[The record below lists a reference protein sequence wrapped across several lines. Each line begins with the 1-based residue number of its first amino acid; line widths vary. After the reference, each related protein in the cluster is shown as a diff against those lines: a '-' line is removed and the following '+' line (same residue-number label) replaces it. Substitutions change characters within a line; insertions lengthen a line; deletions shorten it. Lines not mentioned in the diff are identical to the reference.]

1 MSPIAINKAPTGINV
16 SRPVLLGRD
25 LDRDKFTMTWETV
38 IGLEVHTQLATQT
51 KIFSGAST
59 DFGAEPNT
67 QACAIDLAMPGT
79 LPVLNEEALRMAVM
93 FGLAVDAE
101 IGKISAFE
109 RKNYFY
115 PDLPKGYQT
124 TQLEKP
130 VVLGGHVDIGL
141 ADGSTKT
148 IRIHHAH
155 LEEDAGKSLHEDFHG
170 MSGIDLNRAGTPLI
184 EIVSE
189 PDMSNAEEALAFAKK
204 LHAIVTSLGICDGI
218 MAQGSMR
225 FDVNVSVR
233 QTGEDLG
240 TRTETKNLNSFR
252 FMERAIK
259 KEVARQIDL
268 IEDGGQVLQETRL
281 YDGDTDTARS
291 MRSKEEANDYRYF
304 PCPDLLP
311 TEIDQAY
318 IDAVKAS
325 LPELP
330 DARHQRFM
338 EQYQLSSYD
347 AGVLGDDAATAA
359 YFESAAG
366 RCSDAKLVANWVT
379 GELAAKLNNEDIP
392 IQQCPVSPEQLA
404 ALIKRISDSTV
415 SNKMARQVFELMW
428 QGDEEGEPDA
438 IIEAGGLKQVSD
450 GGAIEA
456 MVDEV
461 IANSAKQID
470 NYRNAEHTKRPKML
484 GYFVGQVMKA
494 SGGQANPQQVNKILL
509 NRLDDL
515 L

>member
-1 MSPIAINKAPTGINV
+1 
-16 SRPVLLGRD
+16 
-25 LDRDKFTMTWETV
+25 MTWETV
-38 IGLEVHTQLATQT
+38 IGLEIHTQLATRT

-59 DFGAEPNT
+59 RFGAAPNV

-79 LPVLNEEALRMAVM
+79 LPTLNEEALRMAVL
-93 FGLAVDAE
+93 FGLAIDGQISKV
-101 IGKISAFE
+101 SAFE

-130 VVLGGHVDIGL
+130 IVLGGHVDIEL

-189 PDMSNAEEALAFAKK
+189 PDMRSADEAVAFAKK
-204 LHAIVTSLGICDGI
+204 LHAIVTSLGICDGE
-218 MAQGSMR
+218 MSQGSMR

-233 QTGEDLG
+233 RPGEALG

-252 FMERAIK
+252 FMEQAIA
-259 KEVARQIDL
+259 KEVARQIEL
-268 IEDGGQVLQETRL
+268 IEDGGTVIQETRL

-311 TEIDQAY
+311 VVIDQAY
-318 IDAVKAS
+318 IDAIRQAM
-325 LPELP
+325 PELP
-330 DARHQRFM
+330 EPRRARFA
-338 EQYQLSSYD
+338 EQYQLSDYD
-347 AGVLGDDAATAA
+347 ARMLSDDAATAR
-359 YFESAAG
+359 YFETTAAICG
-366 RCSDAKLVANWVT
+366 DAKLAANWVM
-379 GELAAKLNNEDIP
+379 GELAAQLNSTGRP
-392 IQQCPVSPEQLA
+392 IQHSAVSAAHLG
-404 ALIKRISDSTV
+404 ALINRIRDNTI
-415 SNKMARQVFELMW
+415 SNTMAREVFEIMW
-428 QGDEEGEPDA
+428 QGDSEAGNDPDA
-438 IIEAGGLKQVSD
+438 IIEARGLKQVSD
-450 GGAIEA
+450 SGAIEA
-456 MVDEV
+456 LVDEV
-461 IANSAKQID
+461 LANSGTQVA
-470 NYRNAEHTKRPKML
+470 NYRGADEAKRPKML

-494 SGGQANPQQVNKILL
+494 SKGQANPQQVNEILL
-509 NRLDDL
+509 QKLNNL

>member
-1 MSPIAINKAPTGINV
+1 MS
-16 SRPVLLGRD
+16 
-25 LDRDKFTMTWETV
+25 WETV
-38 IGLEVHTQLATQT
+38 IGLEVHTQLNTQT

-59 DFGAEPNT
+59 AFGAEPNT
-67 QACAIDLAMPGT
+67 QACAVDLAMPGT
-79 LPVLNEEALRMAVM
+79 LPVLNEAALRKAIM
-93 FGLAVDAE
+93 FGLAIEADIRE
-101 IGKISAFE
+101 LSAFE

-115 PDLPKGYQT
+115 PDLPKGYQI

-130 VVLGGHVDIGL
+130 IVVGGHVDIQL
-141 ADGSTKT
+141 QDGSSKT

-189 PDMSNAEEALAFAKK
+189 PDMRSAEEAVAFAKK

-218 MAQGSMR
+218 MAHGSMR

-233 QTGEDLG
+233 QPGQALG

-252 FMERAIK
+252 FMERAIE

-268 IEDGGQVLQETRL
+268 LEEGGKVIQETRL
-281 YDGDTDTARS
+281 YDGDTDIARS

-311 TEIDQAY
+311 VQIDPAY
-318 IDAVKAS
+318 IEAIRAA

-330 DARHQRFM
+330 DARRARFI
-338 EQYQLSSYD
+338 EQYQLSDYD
-347 AGVLGDDAATAA
+347 AGVLSEEADTAR
-359 YFESAAG
+359 YFETTAG
-366 RCSDAKLVANWVT
+366 HCGDAKLAANWIM
-379 GELAAKLNNEDIP
+379 GELTAKLNAEERDIAEA
-392 IQQCPVSPEQLA
+392 PVTAKQLA
-404 ALIKRISDSTV
+404 ALIRRVQDNTI
-415 SNKMARQVFELMW
+415 SNKMAREVFEAMW
-428 QGDEEGEPDA
+428 RGEGGPDA
-438 IIEAGGLKQVSD
+438 IIEARGLKQVSD
-450 GGAIEA
+450 SGAIEA

-461 IANSAKQID
+461 IASSEKQLE
-470 NYRNAEHTKRPKML
+470 NYRQADEKKRPKML
-484 GYFVGQVMKA
+484 GYFVGQIMKV
-494 SGGQANPQQVNKILL
+494 SKGQANPQQVNEILL
-509 NRLDDL
+509 KKLNDL